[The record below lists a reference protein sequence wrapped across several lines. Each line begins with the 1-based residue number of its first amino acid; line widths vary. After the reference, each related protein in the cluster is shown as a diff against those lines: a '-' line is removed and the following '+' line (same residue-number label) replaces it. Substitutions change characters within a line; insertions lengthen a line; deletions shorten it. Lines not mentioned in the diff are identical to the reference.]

1 MARPRLKSLDCTG
14 RDGKLVVSID
24 PRQRVEL
31 DDPDGHVRL
40 LLQLAAEGS
49 RETGALIAEFTR
61 VRPEV
66 PAADVAQALE
76 SLDGFGWIEDLDRPA
91 ALDDTQRER
100 YFSNLA
106 FFDAFTS
113 LGRGREDIQDRL
125 VRSHVL
131 VLGAGGLGSHVVQHL
146 AGLGVGRLTIVDF
159 DVVDLRNFARQFTYT
174 PSQLGNSKVHQV
186 AAWVSA
192 FDPAVT
198 VRPVHRRVETT
209 ADVEDLLTGVDL
221 VVGAIDQP
229 EGIDLTINAACVAAG
244 VPYIRG
250 GLAYLQGVYWSVDPG
265 RSACRQCLET
275 RRARELAADA
285 GAHAVTWPE
294 VLRRDRV
301 NRAIGPVAGM
311 LGALVAMEVLRY
323 LTGIVPP
330 VSAATYQLVDFRSDC
345 HLSVDAWTAEP
356 GCPVCATA
364 FTKAPR

>member
-14 RDGKLVVSID
+14 RDGRLVVSID
-24 PRQRVEL
+24 PRRRVEL

-40 LLQLAAEGS
+40 LLLLAAEGD
-49 RETGALIAEFTR
+49 RETGALIEEFTR
-61 VRPEV
+61 IRPEV
-66 PAADVAQALE
+66 PAVDVVRALE
-76 SLDGFGWIEDLDRPA
+76 ALDGFGWIEDRDAPVL
-91 ALDDTQRER
+91 LDDTQRER

-113 LGRGREDIQDRL
+113 LDRGREEFQARL
-125 VRSHVL
+125 RRSRVL

-146 AGLGVGRLTIVDF
+146 VGLGVGNLTVVDY

-174 PSQLGNSKVHQV
+174 PDQLGKSKVEQV
-186 AAWVSA
+186 GAWVTA
-192 FDPAVT
+192 FDPTVT
-198 VRPVHRRVETT
+198 VRPVHGRIESA
-209 ADVEDLLTGVDL
+209 ADVTALLGGIDL

-229 EGIDLTINAACVAAG
+229 DGVDLMINQAIVAAG

-275 RRARELAADA
+275 TRARERGPAEDQ
-285 GAHAVTWPE
+285 E
-294 VLRRDRV
+294 ILRRERV

-311 LGALVAMEVLRY
+311 LGSLVAMEALRY
-323 LTGIVPP
+323 LTGLTPP

-345 HLSVDAWTAEP
+345 HLSVDAWAADP
-356 GCPVCATA
+356 DCPVCPTA
-364 FTKAPR
+364 FSGVPDGRH

>member
-49 RETGALIAEFTR
+49 RETSVLIEAFTR
-61 VRPEV
+61 IRPEV
-66 PAADVAQALE
+66 PATDVVQALE
-76 SLDGFGWIEDLDRPA
+76 ALDGFGWIENLDSPA
-91 ALDDTQRER
+91 PLDDTQRER

-113 LGRGREDIQDRL
+113 LDRGREEIQNRL
-125 VRSHVL
+125 LGSHVL

-146 AGLGVGRLTIVDF
+146 VGLGVGSLTIVDY

-174 PSQLGNSKVHQV
+174 PAQLGMSKVEQV
-186 AAWVSA
+186 AAWVAA
-192 FDPAVT
+192 FDPTVS
-198 VRPVHRRVETT
+198 VRPVHHRITDPAEVT
-209 ADVEDLLTGVDL
+209 ALLDGIDL

-229 EGIDLTINAACVAAG
+229 EGVDLMVNQACVAAG

-275 RRARELAADA
+275 NRARELAHDENAQV
-285 GAHAVTWPE
+285 VTWPE
-294 VLRRDRV
+294 VLRRERV

-311 LGALVAMEVLRY
+311 LGALVAMEALRY
-323 LTGIVPP
+323 LTGLTPP

-345 HLSVDAWTAEP
+345 HLSVDAWAADP
-356 GCPVCATA
+356 DCPVCATA
-364 FTKAPR
+364 GSEPRR